1 MVAAAALA
9 APSATYAQPRPAARD
24 DVEAQHTQGNRLR
37 AQGRNAEAR
46 DLFRG
51 LWERTHEPRAL
62 IRQGLAE
69 MALEEWLAADEHLR
83 AGMAVT
89 ADAWVVENRVRVD
102 EQLRVVAS
110 HVGALVIECAPE
122 GAAVLVNDSARGAC
136 PLAAPIRLLAGAATV
151 RVELA
156 GMTPVRESTTVVPGN
171 DPTTLRIHLQPVT
184 TAPVGDPFADARAS
198 NRRRRIMLGTGGAL
212 LGVGVVGIGLGAVG
226 FLATDDAGNAL
237 SEPMGIVGFAAGG
250 ALTVAGVALLIAAP
264 SHRPEGAARYIPVCA
279 PTLGRPGVACALTF

>member
-9 APSATYAQPRPAARD
+9 APAAAYAQPRAARD

-51 LWERTHEPRAL
+51 LWERTHEPRAI

-83 AGMAVT
+83 AGMAAT
-89 ADAWVVENRVRVD
+89 ADAWVVENRARVD

-110 HVGALVIECAPE
+110 HVGSLVIECAPE
-122 GAAVLVNDSARGAC
+122 GAAVFVNDAARGAC
-136 PLAAPIRLLAGAATV
+136 PLAAPIRMLAGAATV

-156 GMTPVRESTTVVPGN
+156 GATPVRESTRVVAGD
-171 DPTTLRIHLQPVT
+171 DPTTLRIHLQPVA

-198 NRRRRIMLGTGGAL
+198 NRRRRVMLGTGGAL

-237 SEPMGIVGFAAGG
+237 SEPLGIVGFAAGG
-250 ALTVAGVALLIAAP
+250 ALTIAGVALLIAAP
-264 SHRPEGAARYIPVCA
+264 SRRPEGSARYVPLCA